1 MSWAWIG
8 LMIDCIVVVAL
19 CILVFFIAK
28 RFIRY
33 LRLSNKENGCSKQ
46 TEEDRRI
53 TIHDL

>member
-8 LMIDCIVVVAL
+8 FMIHCIIAVAL
-19 CILVFFIAK
+19 CILVFFISK

-33 LRLSNKENGCSKQ
+33 LRLSNKENGCPKQ
-46 TEEDRRI
+46 TEEDRCI